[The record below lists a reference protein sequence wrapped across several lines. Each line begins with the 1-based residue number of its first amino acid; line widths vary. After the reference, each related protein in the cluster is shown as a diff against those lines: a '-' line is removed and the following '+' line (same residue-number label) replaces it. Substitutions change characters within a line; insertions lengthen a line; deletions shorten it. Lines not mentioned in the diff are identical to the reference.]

1 MLGHYFCPSKV
12 QMQRHPLPS
21 HKLLDPLLGCDI
33 ILLHSHLHRL
43 TLQRGT
49 PEVLFQYERKLEM
62 QAFLNFFIPSYFQ
75 PGAAKC

>member
-1 MLGHYFCPSKV
+1 
-12 QMQRHPLPS
+12 
-21 HKLLDPLLGCDI
+21 LLGCDI